1 LIYKTKKFNIGMLIY
16 FGYGIRHS
24 AERVRESNQNSYFP
38 FIEHDR
44 KVDKVKD
51 SSNELELTKF

>member
-1 LIYKTKKFNIGMLIY
+1 MLIY

-24 AERVRESNQNSYFP
+24 TERVKESNQNSYFP
-38 FIEHDR
+38 FIEHNK